1 MPYITLHN
9 PSTTMKNEIILYRTD
24 ELTEHIE
31 VRIEEDTVWLTQQ
44 QMASLFNQTKQNISL
59 HINNCFKEKELTK
72 KSTVKD
78 SLTVQKEG
86 NRNIKRKIEYYNLD
100 VIISVGYRIK
110 SKQGTQFRIWANR
123 ILKDYLLKGYELNNR
138 INRIENQIE
147 DLKSHIDEI
156 DLQINSHLMAP
167 SRASSSMARY
177 SMPTNSP
184 PASSALPAKALYSL
198 IITSM
203 KLP

>member
-147 DLKSHIDEI
+147 DL
-156 DLQINSHLMAP
+156 
-167 SRASSSMARY
+167 RA
-177 SMPTNSP
+177 T
-184 PASSALPAKALYSL
+184 
-198 IITSM
+198 
-203 KLP
+203 